1 MKPHAPIQADQVPAK
16 SGSSYPE
23 PFRSRM
29 GAGDWR
35 ALGDQFGLT
44 QFGFNL
50 ETLEPG
56 AQSSVRHWHT
66 LADEFVY
73 MLEGELVLR
82 ADDGEHTLRPGMCVG
97 FKAGD
102 RNAHHLVNRSD
113 RAARFLVVGT
123 RVPGDHAHYPTTTS
137 RGSAPRRARSPC
149 TRTERPGRRAEAD
162 RRATRRAAT
171 HLRSAPTC
179 LPGACHAQEETT

>member
-1 MKPHAPIQADQVPAK
+1 MSSNRSLSAEDVTPE

-29 GAGDWR
+29 GQSSWR
-35 ALGDQFGLT
+35 ALGDQFGIS

-66 LADEFVY
+66 LSDEFVY
-73 MLEGELVLR
+73 VLEGELILR
-82 ADDGEHTLRPGMCVG
+82 VNDGELSLLPGMCVG

-102 RNAHHLVNRSD
+102 HNAHHLVNRS
-113 RAARFLVVGT
+113 ATPARYIVVGS
-123 RVPGDHAHYPTTTS
+123 RVPGDTAFYPDDDL
-137 RGSAPRRARSPC
+137 AWF
-149 TRTERPGRRAEAD
+149 RTENG
-162 RRATRRAAT
+162 RAAVHKDGRPYAT
-171 HLRSAPTC
+171 
-179 LPGACHAQEETT
+179 E